1 MWYFNSLKNE
11 KDVKEDYEL
20 DVKEGNLTLKH
31 LIIRIILCHTSQES
45 YQKFYINFLTNM
57 SFNLSISIRK

>member
-20 DVKEGNLTLKH
+20 DVKEGNLILKH
-31 LIIRIILCHTSQES
+31 LIIRIILCHASEGS
-45 YQKFYINFLTNM
+45 HQKFKKFLTKYV
-57 SFNLSISIRK
+57 F